1 MLAASNAKKFE
12 NFFGEPGGRMEAAE
26 YAPLRGANSPYGD
39 HSAAARAPGS
49 FHAPTGGGGRQRF
62 SRNVVPAQSR

>member
-1 MLAASNAKKFE
+1 
-12 NFFGEPGGRMEAAE
+12 MEAAE